1 MAFAT
6 RLKYLLKETASLA
19 GHLDTENAECQIRKN
34 VHFRGPNAWILAF
47 SVVIASVGLNVNSIP
62 VIIGAMLISPLMGP
76 IFGAGF
82 SLGTNDMELM
92 VTSLK
97 NLAVMMAIALI
108 ASVLYFLVTPL
119 TLTNPTELLA
129 RTNPTIYDVLIALFG
144 GAAGMFEQCR
154 KEKGTVISGVAI
166 ATALMPP
173 LCTAGFG
180 LAKGNMQFFLG
191 ALYLFA
197 INCVFIAIASYIMT
211 KAMGFK
217 QAQYR
222 DTKVEKR
229 TRRIMVAT
237 ALVFIIPSIL
247 SAIVLVNNNNFDRRA
262 TAFVQDNKSI
272 QNAIIYDY
280 TISHEKGDKI
290 ELFLSG
296 EKLDEEQTAALFAS
310 ANEYGIKEEQVA
322 INENKSAK
330 SLIVSDIVND
340 IYANN
345 ERQLMAKKKEVEAL
359 RNELNEYKRDSIPC
373 LQIAKE
379 LAGFYPSV
387 KSIGISR
394 GSSVTADSLTV
405 RKTTFVNAKASRR
418 FKADEEEKLLRW
430 LKIRLGS
437 EDVELHVT
445 FVK

>member
-197 INCVFIAIASYIMT
+197 INCVFIAIASYSMT

-262 TAFVQDNKSI
+262 TAFVQANKSI

-290 ELFLSG
+290 ELYLSG

-405 RKTTFVNAKASRR
+405 RKTTFVNAKASRK

>member
-290 ELFLSG
+290 ELYLSG

>member
-6 RLKYLLKETASLA
+6 SLKHLLKETASLA

-262 TAFVQDNKSI
+262 TAFVQANKSI

-290 ELFLSG
+290 ELYLSG

>member
-262 TAFVQDNKSI
+262 TAFVQANKSI

-290 ELFLSG
+290 ELYLSG

-405 RKTTFVNAKASRR
+405 RKTTFVNAKAPAGSRR
-418 FKADEEEKLLRW
+418 MRRRNFSNGLRS
-430 LKIRLGS
+430 GS
-437 EDVELHVT
+437 DPRMSS
-445 FVK
+445 

>member
-237 ALVFIIPSIL
+237 ALVFILPSIL

-262 TAFVQDNKSI
+262 TAFVQANKSI

-290 ELFLSG
+290 ELYLSG

>member
-6 RLKYLLKETASLA
+6 RLKHLLKETTSLA

-262 TAFVQDNKSI
+262 TAFVQANKSI

-290 ELFLSG
+290 ELYLSG

-405 RKTTFVNAKASRR
+405 RKTTFVNAKASRK

>member
-6 RLKYLLKETASLA
+6 ILKHLLKETASLA

-262 TAFVQDNKSI
+262 TAFVQANKSI

-290 ELFLSG
+290 ELYLSG

>member
-6 RLKYLLKETASLA
+6 RLKHLLKETASLA

-47 SVVIASVGLNVNSIP
+47 SVVIASVGLNVNSNP

-262 TAFVQDNKSI
+262 TAFVQANKSI

-290 ELFLSG
+290 ELYLSG

-394 GSSVTADSLTV
+394 GGSVTADSLTV

>member
-1 MAFAT
+1 MAFET

-262 TAFVQDNKSI
+262 TAFVQANKSI

-290 ELFLSG
+290 ELYLSG

>member
-1 MAFAT
+1 MKIEKKV
-6 RLKYLLKETASLA
+6 LDMSLA
-19 GHLDTENAECQIRKN
+19 GIFTAIII
-34 VHFRGPNAWILAF
+34 AM
-47 SVVIASVGLNVNSIP
+47 SVVPFLGYIPLGFMNATIIHVP

-262 TAFVQDNKSI
+262 TAFVQANKSI

-290 ELFLSG
+290 ELYLSG

>member
-262 TAFVQDNKSI
+262 TAFVQANKSI

-280 TISHEKGDKI
+280 TISHEKDDKI
-290 ELFLSG
+290 ELYLSG

>member
-262 TAFVQDNKSI
+262 TAFVQANKSI

-280 TISHEKGDKI
+280 TISHEKGDMI
-290 ELFLSG
+290 ELYLSG

-405 RKTTFVNAKASRR
+405 RKTTFVNAKASRK

>member
-262 TAFVQDNKSI
+262 TAFVQANKSI

-290 ELFLSG
+290 ELYLSG

>member
-1 MAFAT
+1 
-6 RLKYLLKETASLA
+6 
-19 GHLDTENAECQIRKN
+19 
-34 VHFRGPNAWILAF
+34 
-47 SVVIASVGLNVNSIP
+47 
-62 VIIGAMLISPLMGP
+62 
-76 IFGAGF
+76 
-82 SLGTNDMELM
+82 
-92 VTSLK
+92 
-97 NLAVMMAIALI
+97 
-108 ASVLYFLVTPL
+108 
-119 TLTNPTELLA
+119 
-129 RTNPTIYDVLIALFG
+129 
-144 GAAGMFEQCR
+144 
-154 KEKGTVISGVAI
+154 
-166 ATALMPP
+166 
-173 LCTAGFG
+173 
-180 LAKGNMQFFLG
+180 
-191 ALYLFA
+191 
-197 INCVFIAIASYIMT
+197 MT

-262 TAFVQDNKSI
+262 TAFVQANKSI

-280 TISHEKGDKI
+280 TSSHEKGDKI
-290 ELFLSG
+290 ELYLSG

-437 EDVELHVT
+437 EDVELLVT

>member
-262 TAFVQDNKSI
+262 TAFVQANKSI

-290 ELFLSG
+290 ELYLSG

-437 EDVELHVT
+437 EDVELLVT

>member
-6 RLKYLLKETASLA
+6 RLKHLLKETASLA

-262 TAFVQDNKSI
+262 TAFVQANKSI

-290 ELFLSG
+290 ELYLSG
-296 EKLDEEQTAALFAS
+296 EKLDEEQTAALLAS

>member
-6 RLKYLLKETASLA
+6 RLKHLLKETTSLA

-262 TAFVQDNKSI
+262 TAFVQANKSI

-290 ELFLSG
+290 ELYLSG

>member
-1 MAFAT
+1 M
-6 RLKYLLKETASLA
+6 A

-262 TAFVQDNKSI
+262 TAFVQANKSI

-290 ELFLSG
+290 ELYLSG

-345 ERQLMAKKKEVEAL
+345 ERQLMAKKNEVEAL

>member
-6 RLKYLLKETASLA
+6 RLKYLLKKTASLA

-119 TLTNPTELLA
+119 TLTSPTELLA

-262 TAFVQDNKSI
+262 TAFVQANKSI

-290 ELFLSG
+290 ELYLSG
-296 EKLDEEQTAALFAS
+296 EKLDEEQAAALFAS

>member
-6 RLKYLLKETASLA
+6 RLKHLLKETVSLA

-180 LAKGNMQFFLG
+180 LAKGNMQYFLG

-222 DTKVEKR
+222 DTMVEKR

-262 TAFVQDNKSI
+262 TAFVQANKSI

-290 ELFLSG
+290 ELYLSG

>member
-6 RLKYLLKETASLA
+6 RLKYLLKETGSLA

-262 TAFVQDNKSI
+262 TAFVQANKSI

-290 ELFLSG
+290 ELYLSG

>member
-247 SAIVLVNNNNFDRRA
+247 SAIMLVNNNNFDRRA
-262 TAFVQDNKSI
+262 TAFVQANKSI

-290 ELFLSG
+290 ELYLSG

>member
-19 GHLDTENAECQIRKN
+19 GHLDTESAECQIRKN

-262 TAFVQDNKSI
+262 TAFVQANKSI

-290 ELFLSG
+290 ELYLSG

-445 FVK
+445 IVK

>member
-262 TAFVQDNKSI
+262 TAFVQANKSI

-290 ELFLSG
+290 ELYLSG
-296 EKLDEEQTAALFAS
+296 EKQDEEQTAALFAS

-405 RKTTFVNAKASRR
+405 RKTTFVNAKASRK

>member
-6 RLKYLLKETASLA
+6 RLKHLLKETASLV
-19 GHLDTENAECQIRKN
+19 GHLDTESAECQIRKN

-262 TAFVQDNKSI
+262 TAFVQANKSI

-290 ELFLSG
+290 ELYLSG
-296 EKLDEEQTAALFAS
+296 EKLDEEQAAALFAS

>member
-19 GHLDTENAECQIRKN
+19 GHLDTESAECQIRKN

-262 TAFVQDNKSI
+262 TAFVQANKSI
-272 QNAIIYDY
+272 QSAIIYDY

-290 ELFLSG
+290 ELYLSG

-445 FVK
+445 IVK

>member
-262 TAFVQDNKSI
+262 TAFVQANKSI

-290 ELFLSG
+290 ELYLSG

-418 FKADEEEKLLRW
+418 FKADEEEKLLQW

-437 EDVELHVT
+437 EDVELNVT

>member
-19 GHLDTENAECQIRKN
+19 GHLDTESAECQIRKN

-262 TAFVQDNKSI
+262 TAFVQANKSI

-290 ELFLSG
+290 ELYLSG

>member
-262 TAFVQDNKSI
+262 TAFVQANKSI

-290 ELFLSG
+290 ELYLSG

-405 RKTTFVNAKASRR
+405 RKTTFVNAKASRK

>member
-1 MAFAT
+1 MNMK
-6 RLKYLLKETASLA
+6 R
-19 GHLDTENAECQIRKN
+19 NIQI
-34 VHFRGPNAWILAF
+34 V
-47 SVVIASVGLNVNSIP
+47 
-62 VIIGAMLISPLMGP
+62 
-76 IFGAGF
+76 
-82 SLGTNDMELM
+82 
-92 VTSLK
+92 
-97 NLAVMMAIALI
+97 
-108 ASVLYFLVTPL
+108 
-119 TLTNPTELLA
+119 
-129 RTNPTIYDVLIALFG
+129 
-144 GAAGMFEQCR
+144 
-154 KEKGTVISGVAI
+154 
-166 ATALMPP
+166 
-173 LCTAGFG
+173 
-180 LAKGNMQFFLG
+180 
-191 ALYLFA
+191 
-197 INCVFIAIASYIMT
+197 
-211 KAMGFK
+211 
-217 QAQYR
+217 
-222 DTKVEKR
+222 
-229 TRRIMVAT
+229 
-237 ALVFIIPSIL
+237 
-247 SAIVLVNNNNFDRRA
+247 
-262 TAFVQDNKSI
+262 
-272 QNAIIYDY
+272 
-280 TISHEKGDKI
+280 
-290 ELFLSG
+290 
-296 EKLDEEQTAALFAS
+296 FAS